1 MIQLN
6 KHLKCSVGA
15 GSKGQQPGSYR
26 QSSEESDISG
36 QPGSYQKVRAEFYP
50 NKMLVI
56 KKQAISTTL
65 TFNIKI

>member
-1 MIQLN
+1 MIHLN
-6 KHLKCSVGA
+6 KHLKCSPVGA

-26 QSSEESDISG
+26 HSSEESDMSG

-56 KKQAISTTL
+56 KKSHTYY
-65 TFNIKI
+65 FNF